1 MVTLYAVKRNYG
13 DADSL
18 CCKTE
23 SNHYGPSNRGIMM
36 AKKPPKQ
43 NTRIRLV
50 RLYLGGTYITVD
62 AHRLLM
68 DRVGIGYEHGFRNSA
83 NIKIQSYICLEQI
96 TKVEQVTMT
105 GTTIEITVDQLY
117 QMITSRPNFMMV
129 VPDDGWQIL
138 ADVKGDGQL
147 FQGTDN
153 E

>member
-36 AKKPPKQ
+36 TKKLPKQ

-50 RLYLGGTYITVD
+50 RLYLGETYITVD

-83 NIKIQSYICLEQI
+83 LVKLQSYIYLAQI
-96 TKVEQVTMT
+96 TKIEQVTMT

-117 QMITSRPNFMMV
+117 QMITSRPNFMTY
-129 VPDDGWQIL
+129 VPSPNLYFLVDQNG
-138 ADVKGDGQL
+138 
-147 FQGTDN
+147 